1 MGLALS
7 CAGVVAE
14 YHGRWFLRHRFNGE
28 AARKERGMEV
38 RAHLEEFDRLLNT
51 LLPAIVQD
59 AATSEGGRVYRA
71 VMSRVEMPCCARPSS
86 FRRAISSR
94 PPGCSG

>member
-1 MGLALS
+1 
-7 CAGVVAE
+7 
-14 YHGRWFLRHRFNGE
+14 
-28 AARKERGMEV
+28 MEV

-94 PPGCSG
+94 PPGCSGSIATRSASVSACSASCPRPAQMGTG